1 MVSELPAWRQDDLP
15 HPPAFSILNVVR
27 VIGPAAILLGISLGA
42 GDWLLGPAV
51 IVRYGPALFWIC
63 TLSVLLQA
71 MLNTE
76 MARYTL
82 ATGEPVFTGFM
93 RTRPGIRFWAWSY
106 SLLHLA
112 QTSWPGWALAGGSA
126 LAALLLG
133 RVPRDEDRVVVLGLG
148 YVLFLGAAGILLLGE
163 AVHRLVERAEWVMMV
178 WMVLFLVAVGVFLV
192 PGLVWTQI
200 AAGFVGPLVD
210 GRWLPADMRWNDID
224 WALIA
229 AFAAYSGAGGT
240 INATLTH
247 WMRDKGFGMAGTVG
261 ITPTVI
267 GGQKIPLAR
276 EGAVFPPTADNL
288 AKWKQWWRY
297 LRTDFLYLGTAG
309 GLIGMALPAVLTL
322 HFLTPGSEMGGPG
335 AAAVL
340 PRAMGDR
347 YGLGLWLLALL
358 TALWIFFST
367 QLGIIEGFTRSVTDI
382 FWAGG
387 AARREGGAGRLYYL
401 VLSVFTVVG
410 CAAMTAGEPLTL
422 ILIGANVAAFNLAVL
437 AFHTLWL
444 NRTLL
449 PPELRPALWREVVV
463 ALCGLFFLAL
473 VVSVLIRPS
482 PVVSIL
488 GL

>member
-1 MVSELPAWRQDDLP
+1 MTDLPPWQQGDLP
-15 HPPAFSILNVVR
+15 HPPAFGIRNVVR
-27 VIGPAAILLGISLGA
+27 VIGPGAILLGVSLGA

-51 IVRYGPALFWIC
+51 IVRYGPALFWVC

-71 MLNTE
+71 LLNTE

-93 RTRPGIRFWAWSY
+93 RTRPGVRFWAWGY
-106 SLLHLA
+106 SLLHLG
-112 QTSWPGWALAGGSA
+112 QIVWPGWALAGGSA

-133 RVPRDEDRVVVLGLG
+133 RMPREEDRVVVLGLG
-148 YVLFLGAAGILLLGE
+148 YVLFLGAVGVVLLGE
-163 AVHRLVERAEWVMMV
+163 AVHRLVERAEWLMMA
-178 WMVLFLVAVGVFLV
+178 WMVLFLVAVGVLLV
-192 PGLVWTQI
+192 PGLVWKQI
-200 AAGFVGPLVD
+200 AAGFVGPLLG
-210 GRWLPADMRWNDID
+210 GRWLPADVTLGTLD
-224 WALIA
+224 WSLLA

-240 INATLTH
+240 MNATLTH
-247 WMRDKGFGMAGTVG
+247 WMRDKGFGMAGTIG

-288 AKWKQWWRY
+288 AKWKEWWRY
-297 LRTDFLYLGTAG
+297 LRADFWFLGTAG
-309 GLIGMALPAVLTL
+309 CLIGMALPALLAL

-340 PRAMGDR
+340 PRALGER
-347 YGLGLWLLALL
+347 YGLALWLLALV
-358 TALWIFFST
+358 TGLWIFFST
-367 QLGIIEGFTRSVTDI
+367 QLGIVEGFARSVTDI
-382 FWAGG
+382 LWAGG
-387 AARREGGAGRLYYL
+387 AARWAGGGGRLYYS
-401 VLSVFTVVG
+401 VLSVFTVAG
-410 CAAMTAGEPLTL
+410 CAAMTVAEPLTL

-449 PPELRPALWREVVV
+449 PTELKPSLWREAAV
-463 ALCGLFFLAL
+463 ALCGLFFAAL
-473 VVSVLIRPS
+473 VFAVLTRRPPS
-482 PVVSIL
+482 LSIL